1 MNTIRIKT
9 HGEFV
14 FGHYR
19 NDRDIFRTKDIADN
33 QVMTAIGKSKV
44 FHLSTKESNDGVY
57 LAQLIHKVS
66 NGTNAKASI
75 RCNRKGWGCD
85 YFVYITVNPLYIND

>member
-14 FGHYR
+14 FGHYHD
-19 NDRDIFRTKDIADN
+19 DRDIFRTKEK
-33 QVMTAIGKSKV
+33 VMEM

-57 LAQLIHKVS
+57 LA
-66 NGTNAKASI
+66 
-75 RCNRKGWGCD
+75 
-85 YFVYITVNPLYIND
+85 